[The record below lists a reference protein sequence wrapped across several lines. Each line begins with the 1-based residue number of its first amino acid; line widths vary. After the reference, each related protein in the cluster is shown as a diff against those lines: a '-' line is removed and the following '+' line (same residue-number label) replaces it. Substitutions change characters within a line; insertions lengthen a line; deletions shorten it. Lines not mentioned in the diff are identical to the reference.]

1 MVPFRGRMFRT
12 RLVIGVDGRP
22 TEMMERMQGGGDGY
36 SKGCGEEEMGIAEE
50 WKGITE
56 Y

>member
-1 MVPFRGRMFRT
+1 MFRT

-36 SKGCGEEEMGIAEE
+36 SRGMEGHNRVLGGGGGGAKEQKA
-50 WKGITE
+50 
-56 Y
+56 